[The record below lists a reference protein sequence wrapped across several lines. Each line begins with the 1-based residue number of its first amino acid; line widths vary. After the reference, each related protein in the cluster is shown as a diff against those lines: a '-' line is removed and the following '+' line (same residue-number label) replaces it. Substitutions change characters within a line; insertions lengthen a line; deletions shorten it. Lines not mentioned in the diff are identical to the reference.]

1 MENRTFENLR
11 ESYRR
16 GIETS
21 LTFLD
26 ETLCLFEEWARGREV
41 RSVLYTENNGLSPSQ
56 RQKII
61 AEVVSIKAVLRELKD
76 VFGLEQR
83 VETAAKSIW
92 SNCSGLWATLA
103 EMESKRMRGYGEPPE
118 GFPHYWDPKLEEIQQ
133 HLARILDVLK
143 ED

>member
-1 MENRTFENLR
+1 MR

-21 LTFLD
+21 LAFLD
-26 ETLCLFEEWARGREV
+26 ETICLFEEWAGGREV
-41 RSVLYTENNGLSPSQ
+41 QSVLYAEKNELSSKQ
-56 RQKII
+56 RQKIV
-61 AEVVSIKAVLRELKD
+61 AEVVAIKAVLRELKK
-76 VFGLEQR
+76 VFGLNRR

-103 EMESKRMRGYGEPPE
+103 EMESKRMRGYGEAPE
-118 GFPHYWDPKLEEIQQ
+118 GFPQYWDPKLDEIQQ
-133 HLARILDVLK
+133 HLARILDALK